1 MSSAFRSLIPDPPLT
16 QTLNLQPH
24 TLNPNTK
31 HQTSNPNPQV
41 QVEKDISEKRLTP
54 KELGYNDVFQV

>member
-1 MSSAFRSLIPDPPLT
+1 MA
-16 QTLNLQPH
+16 
-24 TLNPNTK
+24 K